1 MAALLRKNGS
11 ASGPDR
17 RAVLG
22 FDPTRDVNRVLLGA
36 AGRGD
41 GALDFVIAATGR
53 FDPRSVVEA
62 FARHMGKII
71 RERQA
76 GQAVYRA
83 ASGQGP
89 GLLFRGKDTVL
100 LSSAGWLPRLLQRL
114 QGRGQSISAQ
124 NPALGEQI
132 RVRRSGQ
139 TGQAWVVSRLSSATA
154 RYLAGR
160 VGWSELSRVAG
171 IQGQISAGEVL
182 RLEATLTVDS
192 PDAARTLER
201 RLRMRLQGLVAAGKG
216 PLEAPAVRRD
226 AREVNVALS
235 LAPAQVAALLSPR
248 GAPLD

>member
-1 MAALLRKNGS
+1 MLQDSQPALLAES
-11 ASGPDR
+11 LE
-17 RAVLG
+17 VLRLRSWIRGRLELHSPWG
-22 FDPTRDVNRVLLGA
+22 FQ
-36 AGRGD
+36 
-41 GALDFVIAATGR
+41 F
-53 FDPRSVVEA
+53 
-62 FARHMGKII
+62 
-71 RERQA
+71 
-76 GQAVYRA
+76 
-83 ASGQGP
+83 
-89 GLLFRGKDTVL
+89 
-100 LSSAGWLPRLLQRL
+100 
-114 QGRGQSISAQ
+114 
-124 NPALGEQI
+124 
-132 RVRRSGQ
+132 
-139 TGQAWVVSRLSSATA
+139 
-154 RYLAGR
+154 AGR